1 MTGLYEEGHNTQPS
15 SDRPDTINC
24 AVLSYII
31 LHLYDLH
38 QSNLGGEGNS
48 HVLWRSAGAPRS
60 LVTRSNIGITGTS
73 WGAQL
78 VIEAHLCLKA
88 RKQNKW
94 SKQKIV
100 PLGCYLLQVWVHGML
115 IHIHV
120 GVQHVPISCKWMNY
134 L

>member
-15 SDRPDTINC
+15 SDRPNTINC
-24 AVLSYII
+24 SVSYIFMTSTNPI
-31 LHLYDLH
+31 W
-38 QSNLGGEGNS
+38 EGNS

-60 LVTRSNIGITGTS
+60 LVTRSNIGITRTS